1 METEADKKT
10 DELPLKKA
18 SMQCQVC
25 GKTTRILK
33 KKNSMVEK
41 KSLLHDENHSFLAE
55 LVFLRKSWELEE
67 NILDEWSKT
76 CFTKRT
82 NIAEFVNLPLTPSSI
97 VQACI
102 RDTVDWFQTTAIQQI
117 PQKGRHPPFL
127 FPSAYKRRL
136 YYTVCSLLSAVF

>member
-1 METEADKKT
+1 MHGDKKQILLSMEIEADKKT

-55 LVFLRKSWELEE
+55 LVFLRKS
-67 NILDEWSKT
+67 
-76 CFTKRT
+76 
-82 NIAEFVNLPLTPSSI
+82 
-97 VQACI
+97 
-102 RDTVDWFQTTAIQQI
+102 
-117 PQKGRHPPFL
+117 
-127 FPSAYKRRL
+127 
-136 YYTVCSLLSAVF
+136 